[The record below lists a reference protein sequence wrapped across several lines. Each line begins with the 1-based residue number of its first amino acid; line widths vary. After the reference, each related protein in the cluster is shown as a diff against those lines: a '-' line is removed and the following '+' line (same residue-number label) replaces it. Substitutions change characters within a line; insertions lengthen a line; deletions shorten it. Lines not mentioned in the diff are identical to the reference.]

1 MTYGQGFERNSKFI
15 NCRVIEHDL
24 PVNGAHEEISMNFEL
39 VQERHFSGQ
48 VSMKIIAF
56 AQHRIGL
63 AAAIAL
69 FAAMCSNAFAQTY
82 PSKLVTI
89 LVGFPAGGPADGTAR
104 ILSEELAKI
113 WGRRSSSITGRVPT
127 GRSPLACWPR
137 RRRTVIP
144 S

>member
-1 MTYGQGFERNSKFI
+1 VVFRLRPDLSSPIAARATSDLCAGHDLWSSLRAQFEVH

-39 VQERHFSGQ
+39 VQEQHFFGQ
-48 VSMKIIAF
+48 VSTKVIAF
-56 AQHRIGL
+56 SRHRIGL
-63 AAAIAL
+63 ALAVAL
-69 FAAMCSNAFAQTY
+69 FAAMGSNSFAQTY

-113 WGRRSSSITGRVPT
+113 
-127 GRSPLACWPR
+127 
-137 RRRTVIP
+137 
-144 S
+144 